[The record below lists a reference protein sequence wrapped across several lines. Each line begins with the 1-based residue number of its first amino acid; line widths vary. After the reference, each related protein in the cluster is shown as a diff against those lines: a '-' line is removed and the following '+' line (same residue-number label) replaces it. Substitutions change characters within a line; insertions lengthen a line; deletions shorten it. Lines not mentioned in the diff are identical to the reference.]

1 MIPNSYRADFMAGSK
16 TSIFYKKNEEARQ
29 KRLKQQAKYNKTEK
43 GLKIRTAANA
53 ANRAKGTYG
62 NGDGKDVAHKPG
74 REGGK
79 KASDV
84 TLQRPSKNRKS
95 RLKIRS

>member
-1 MIPNSYRADFMAGSK
+1 MAGSSS
-16 TSIFYKKNEEARQ
+16 TYYKNNPKAKA
-29 KRLKQQAKYNKTEK
+29 KRNKQQARYNKTTK

-74 REGGK
+74 KEGGK

-84 TLQRPSKNRKS
+84 TLQSPSKNRKS
-95 RLKIRS
+95 RLKVRKA

>member
-1 MIPNSYRADFMAGSK
+1 MAASSS
-16 TSIFYKKNEEARQ
+16 TYYKNNPKAKA
-29 KRLKQQAKYNKTEK
+29 KRNKQQARYNKTAK

-74 REGGK
+74 KEGGK

-84 TLQRPSKNRKS
+84 TLQSPSKNRKS
-95 RLKIRS
+95 RLKVRNA

>member
-1 MIPNSYRADFMAGSK
+1 MAGSSS
-16 TSIFYKKNEEARQ
+16 TYYKNNPVAKA
-29 KRLKQQAKYNKTEK
+29 KRNKQQARYNKTSK

-74 REGGK
+74 KEGGK

-84 TLQRPSKNRKS
+84 TLQSPSKNRQS
-95 RLKIRS
+95 RLKVRNA

>member
-1 MIPNSYRADFMAGSK
+1 MAGSSS
-16 TSIFYKKNEEARQ
+16 TYYKNNPKAKA
-29 KRLKQQAKYNKTEK
+29 KRNKQQARYNKTSK

-74 REGGK
+74 KEGSK

-84 TLQRPSKNRKS
+84 TLQSPSKNRKS
-95 RLKIRS
+95 RLKVRNA

>member
-1 MIPNSYRADFMAGSK
+1 MAGSK
-16 TSIFYKKNEEARQ
+16 TSLFYKKNEEARQ

-84 TLQRPSKNRKS
+84 TLQSPSKNRKS